1 MRQGLA
7 TELEPQHRHHGSTV
21 VNMGLDA
28 DDVDKGKHDG
38 DSYQMDREE
47 VEDLFKKLDKNND
60 GRIDVNELAE
70 GLKHL
75 HGSRYKVGQAQV
87 CMKHSNDITAR
98 LKLPFSFITPF
109 VACILS
115 HE

>member
-7 TELEPQHRHHGSTV
+7 TELEPQPQHRHHGSTV
-21 VNMGLDA
+21 VDMDSDA

-75 HGSRYKVGQAQV
+75 HGSRYKAGQAQV
-87 CMKHSNDITAR
+87 CKQHITA
-98 LKLPFSFITPF
+98 
-109 VACILS
+109 ILG
-115 HE
+115 

>member
-1 MRQGLA
+1 MD
-7 TELEPQHRHHGSTV
+7 S
-21 VNMGLDA
+21 DA

-75 HGSRYKVGQAQV
+75 HGSRYKAGQAQV

-98 LKLPFSFITPF
+98 LKLRFLIYYSLCCVYSFP
-109 VACILS
+109 
-115 HE
+115 